1 MPELLAFIGA
11 CLMGGGATWTVKSIQ
26 LAMLRKKTR
35 RMEEELAQLKI
46 MAEQEKE
53 RKEAEERA
61 LEEAKRKIAE
71 MKANDPVEK
80 EVHRLIDYANTIIS
94 KEQD

>member
-1 MPELLAFIGA
+1 MQELLAFIGA

-26 LAMLRKKTR
+26 LAMLRKKTKQ
-35 RMEEELAQLKI
+35 MKEELAQLKI

-61 LEEAKRKIAE
+61 LEEAKRKLAE
-71 MKANDPVEK
+71 MKENDEFEK
-80 EVHRLIDYANTIIS
+80 AARRLIDYTNLIIP